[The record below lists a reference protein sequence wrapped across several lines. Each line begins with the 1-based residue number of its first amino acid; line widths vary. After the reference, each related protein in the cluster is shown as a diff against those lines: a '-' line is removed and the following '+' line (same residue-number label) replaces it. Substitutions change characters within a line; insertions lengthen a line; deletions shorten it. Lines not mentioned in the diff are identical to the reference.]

1 MKEPASKPAKKTAA
15 PAKVESKSKWPVIRT
30 VRKLQVPLSDDD
42 IRNLG
47 RENAHIGAEIEALTA
62 AKKASTQN
70 FAAQITERSTKRGV
84 NDAAISNG
92 WSEREVECEWRY
104 EQNRAGKVDKSRK
117 VLVRLDTEK
126 IVDEAF
132 ITDDERQIHM
142 KLDPAPVE
150 TQPQADLPLPDFMAA
165 EKKAKR
171 KTKAEKAAEDAAR
184 EKADIAADD
193 RVAVKEAEANS

>member
-1 MKEPASKPAKKTAA
+1 MKTKEPKQDKNVKA
-15 PAKVESKSKWPVIRT
+15 ESKNVWPVIRT

-62 AKKASTQN
+62 AKKAATQN
-70 FAAQITERSTKRGV
+70 YAAQITERSTKRGV

-165 EKKAKR
+165 EKKSGK
-171 KTKAEKAAEDAAR
+171 KGGKKGGKKETAATSEAAQ
-184 EKADIAADD
+184 EQDKKDSD
-193 RVAVKEAEANS
+193 AEAKANA

>member
-1 MKEPASKPAKKTAA
+1 MSTKKKAAEKATEAKG
-15 PAKVESKSKWPVIRT
+15 VWPVIHT

-70 FAAQITERSTKRGV
+70 YAAQITERSTKRGV

-92 WSEREVECEWRY
+92 WFEREVQCVWRY
-104 EQNRAGKVDKSRK
+104 EQNRAGKPDKARK

-126 IVDEAF
+126 VVDEAF
-132 ITDDERQIHM
+132 ITDDERQTTM
-142 KLDPAPVE
+142 KLDPVE
-150 TQPQADLPLPDFMAA
+150 QPPQAEMNLPG
-165 EKKAKR
+165 
-171 KTKAEKAAEDAAR
+171 TTVEKAAKPAKKGAKKETPAPSEAAQ
-184 EKADIAADD
+184 EQDKKDSD
-193 RVAVKEAEANS
+193 AEAKANA